1 MPKDLRDKT
10 GPPAK
15 RLGRLRETLWHQW
28 GLMDAAWHNHNPADG
43 NVDTETLIDLGK
55 TVEATRVAVTH
66 VLQISGTALEIG
78 WEMTISN
85 PTTTRCGARR
95 APTLAQGAQY
105 TSGTGGKV
113 KHTTDTA
120 APMQITKKTVAPGWV
135 KTDTDKR

>member
-43 NVDTETLIDLGK
+43 NVGTETLIDLGK

-120 APMQITKKTVAPGWV
+120 APMQITKKTVAPGLV